1 MVSSLSII
9 VSAALA
15 LFTTTASAMP
25 NELRARNDCVAG
37 NFFDGTDY
45 PGQVFCYGAPSG
57 RFQGFEG
64 QAGVCGACC
73 GWATTPGQINNNT
86 LIVKCED
93 PTPFSGLASG
103 SGCVE
108 TRQGCDP
115 VDTCEQAEDGT
126 CHVLLS
132 TTATA
137 KRALN
142 STCKPPNDSNESSLT
157 NIVFTCISLVTPP
170 GFAPT

>member
-1 MVSSLSII
+1 MVCSLSIL

-15 LFTTTASAMP
+15 LLSTTVSAMP
-25 NELRARNDCVAG
+25 HPSGELRARNDCLAG
-37 NFFDGTDY
+37 SFFDGTDCTACPAGTYQPY

-57 RFQGFEG
+57 RFQGLEG

-73 GWATTPGQINNNT
+73 GWATTPGQVNNNT
-86 LIVKCED
+86 VIIKCED

-115 VDTCEQAEDGT
+115 VDTCAQAEDGT
-126 CHVLLS
+126 CPKELILDEAAQ
-132 TTATA
+132 T
-137 KRALN
+137 
-142 STCKPPNDSNESSLT
+142 
-157 NIVFTCISLVTPP
+157 FY
-170 GFAPT
+170 

>member
-1 MVSSLSII
+1 MVFSLSIA

-15 LFTTTASAMP
+15 LLSTTVSAMP
-25 NELRARNDCVAG
+25 NPSAELRARNDCVAG
-37 NFFDGTDY
+37 SFFDGTDCTPCPAGTY
-45 PGQVFCYGAPSG
+45 QPVASLAVVFFPIRSSLSDPGQVFCYGAPSG

-73 GWATTPGQINNNT
+73 GWATTPGQVNNNT
-86 LIVKCED
+86 VIYKCED

-115 VDTCEQAEDGT
+115 VDTCAQAEDGT
-126 CHVLLS
+126 CPAQ
-132 TTATA
+132 T
-137 KRALN
+137 
-142 STCKPPNDSNESSLT
+142 
-157 NIVFTCISLVTPP
+157 FY
-170 GFAPT
+170 